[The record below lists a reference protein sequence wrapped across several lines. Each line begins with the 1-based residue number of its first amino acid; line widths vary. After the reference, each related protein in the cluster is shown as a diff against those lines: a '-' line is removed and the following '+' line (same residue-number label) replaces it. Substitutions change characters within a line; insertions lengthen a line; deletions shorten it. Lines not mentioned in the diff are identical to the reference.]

1 MNEEKKG
8 MLAAGA
14 AYGIFGLS
22 YLFSK
27 LGLNVTSPVIL
38 LCLRFTVTVILLN
51 LLVAVKVFR
60 LNLKGKNLTAPILL
74 GLLQPVL
81 YFYLENYGLK
91 YTTTSFTGM
100 QPKVT
105 IRSTWL

>member
-38 LCLRFTVTVILLN
+38 LCLRFTVTVVLLN
-51 LLVAVKVFR
+51 LLVAAGVFK
-60 LNLKGKNLTAPILL
+60 LNLKGKNLLMPILL
-74 GLLQPVL
+74 GFLQPVL
-81 YFYLENYGLK
+81 YFSYWPL
-91 YTTTSFTGM
+91 
-100 QPKVT
+100 
-105 IRSTWL
+105 